1 MELVRMNMNGQ
12 DFDKEL
18 GGKLDNIVQDFS
30 DK

>member
-18 GGKLDNIVQDFS
+18 GSKLDNIVQDFS